1 MPSETIITQ
10 LKVLGHQAYV
20 SAMSAAASRTES
32 LDTATS
38 RLGRTARTT
47 GGIVDTVGQKV
58 LRYSRDLGAVAV
70 VTAGAG
76 VAIGLKFD
84 ATMERAEIGMGTLL
98 KNAELAK
105 KTTVA
110 VRDFALKAPLFGVE
124 QMMTSAQQLI
134 GAGYD
139 VKKIVP
145 LLTTFSDTLSAMGR
159 KPEDL
164 QRMTY
169 AFVQM
174 MSKGQISAEELRG
187 QLGEIFPAQKL
198 LARGMGKS
206 SLQLSKDMKEGAL
219 KGKKPLLTLIH
230 EMEKEYDNGTAKM
243 AETFDGMWANI
254 KEQSKF
260 TLGTLMQPLFESLK
274 ADVFPAIQT
283 FSSELVDVLDSK
295 HMTDEAKWNRIKQLA
310 EYHFGPIADT
320 MMEKIKKA
328 DIPGKLMDALD
339 AALPVIME
347 KGGDLAWEA
356 AKSFLSSWKDAD
368 LATKLFVG
376 WLVLAKFNVFG
387 TLATMGAEIF
397 MRRWRRKMAV
407 EAAAD
412 TAMGGVGGT
421 LGKKFARGFGIAAV
435 ALIALEI
442 APAISKELQKIDPTG
457 IMARYSGSQGWGR
470 LWHDAT
476 DWTKGRLSPEQQQKN
491 PFAPRS
497 AKQRHGQMGG
507 FPQGA
512 FPGSVTTG
520 PYNPLM
526 GPALPP
532 TRLKGVIE
540 NHVTVELDGREIGKS
555 VKKRQ
560 ADLKA
565 RR

>member
-110 VRDFALKAPLFGVE
+110 VRDFARKAPLFGVE
-124 QMMTSAQQLI
+124 QMMTSAQQLS

-243 AETFDGMWANI
+243 AETFDG
-254 KEQSKF
+254 
-260 TLGTLMQPLFESLK
+260 
-274 ADVFPAIQT
+274 
-283 FSSELVDVLDSK
+283 
-295 HMTDEAKWNRIKQLA
+295 
-310 EYHFGPIADT
+310 
-320 MMEKIKKA
+320 
-328 DIPGKLMDALD
+328 
-339 AALPVIME
+339 
-347 KGGDLAWEA
+347 
-356 AKSFLSSWKDAD
+356 
-368 LATKLFVG
+368 
-376 WLVLAKFNVFG
+376 
-387 TLATMGAEIF
+387 
-397 MRRWRRKMAV
+397 
-407 EAAAD
+407 
-412 TAMGGVGGT
+412 
-421 LGKKFARGFGIAAV
+421 
-435 ALIALEI
+435 
-442 APAISKELQKIDPTG
+442 
-457 IMARYSGSQGWGR
+457 
-470 LWHDAT
+470 
-476 DWTKGRLSPEQQQKN
+476 
-491 PFAPRS
+491 
-497 AKQRHGQMGG
+497 
-507 FPQGA
+507 
-512 FPGSVTTG
+512 
-520 PYNPLM
+520 
-526 GPALPP
+526 
-532 TRLKGVIE
+532 
-540 NHVTVELDGREIGKS
+540 
-555 VKKRQ
+555 
-560 ADLKA
+560 
-565 RR
+565 